1 MNNCFS
7 IIFRGEYQE
16 MQNNKENIEIANIKV
31 GLRASK
37 PI

>member
-7 IIFRGEYQE
+7 IIFRGKYQE
-16 MQNNKENIEIANIKV
+16 MQNNKENIEIANFKV
-31 GLRASK
+31 GLQASK